1 MHHRL
6 QKNTLEKIINFQIFL
21 IIILVGFCLLRFPSA
36 VSSGITKGLYLC
48 SGVIIPSLFPFMVLS
63 SFLVK
68 SGFCEKFGFIFEPFT
83 RTLFK
88 LPGCTAG
95 AIFMSLIGGFPVGA
109 KMTYD
114 LFENHQITMN
124 QARKMMLFCINAGPA
139 FVINAVGF
147 SMLGSSKV
155 GIILFASLCF
165 TSILIGIVI
174 SITETYEDLS
184 PLFSSCDNCTPKKEK
199 LTYALTNSVSDAA
212 QSIFSV
218 CVWVIFFSFIGALVS
233 LAPLSENTIISLNC
247 IFEVTSGCNMA
258 VNTFSIPMIAFILG
272 WAGLCVHCQ
281 VLQYLNGVGVNMVYF
296 FIARIANAT
305 VASVICA
312 RLLEVFPCDV
322 QTFSSNSLAFDAAF
336 SVSAPAAAVLLI
348 MSALLILDLDT
359 KQEMC

>member
-1 MHHRL
+1 MLHCRL
-6 QKNTLEKIINFQIFL
+6 KKIDVEKIIDFQIFL
-21 IIILVGFCLLRFPSA
+21 IIIVIGFCLLRFPSA

-48 SGVIIPSLFPFMVLS
+48 SGVIIPSLFPFMVLC

-83 RTLFK
+83 RLLFK

-95 AIFMSLIGGFPVGA
+95 AIFMSLVGGFPVGA

-124 QARKMMLFCINAGPA
+124 QARKMMLFCVNAGPA

-174 SITETYEDLS
+174 SITETYEDLT
-184 PLFSSCDNCTPKKEK
+184 PLFKAYNECSPKKEK
-199 LTYALTNSVSDAA
+199 LAYAFINSVSDAA

-218 CVWVIFFSFIGALVS
+218 CVWVILFSFISALIS
-233 LAPLSENTIISLNC
+233 LAPLGEHTAISLNC
-247 IFEVTSGCNMA
+247 ILEVTSGCNSA
-258 VNTFSIPMIAFILG
+258 VNTFSIPMIAFVLG
-272 WAGLCVHCQ
+272 WGGLCVHCQ
-281 VLQYLNGVGVNMVYF
+281 VL
-296 FIARIANAT
+296 
-305 VASVICA
+305 
-312 RLLEVFPCDV
+312 
-322 QTFSSNSLAFDAAF
+322 
-336 SVSAPAAAVLLI
+336 
-348 MSALLILDLDT
+348 
-359 KQEMC
+359 